1 MGSRFNPS
9 VDLGRNAPASTPPVT
24 PLFTSHLRINFQVLR
39 QTSEEDMGIH
49 HHRLSFNRPMMKKG
63 YHSSRPSSCRALGTE
78 YVQRAPRHGKV
89 QTVLEYTGT
98 CIVHISKPTALV
110 TRVAPPL
117 LPPPHQETQP
127 PSSHHHR
134 SSRVRVV
141 SLAACRRR
149 ERVSEPTPMPPHSH
163 PYFYSTT
170 RYNLSREIHEE
181 YLASILPCPPST
193 HLREPF
199 HLGLLVCCASLISKR
214 PCFLSIM
221 AI

>member
-49 HHRLSFNRPMMKKG
+49 HHGLSFNRPMMKKG

-78 YVQRAPRHGKV
+78 YVQRARRHGKV

-110 TRVAPPL
+110 TRVAP
-117 LPPPHQETQP
+117 LPPFFPLPTKKPSLRRPTITDRVEFELSLLQHAGGGRELANQP
-127 PSSHHHR
+127 PCPLILTLTFSPPRGTISLGR
-134 SSRVRVV
+134 SMR
-141 SLAACRRR
+141 
-149 ERVSEPTPMPPHSH
+149 
-163 PYFYSTT
+163 ST
-170 RYNLSREIHEE
+170 
-181 YLASILPCPPST
+181 
-193 HLREPF
+193 
-199 HLGLLVCCASLISKR
+199 
-214 PCFLSIM
+214 
-221 AI
+221 